1 MRVLS
6 GYKSLEN
13 SLIMPD
19 GTTNITVIIAGR
31 PYPLRVKE
39 GDEPIIRRIVKEVND
54 KIALYQTSYP
64 RKDRQDW
71 LTMALLTFAVDLH
84 KTQQVAAVATD
95 STNTTDPSLADR
107 LSLIDAVLANALS
120 VNN

>member
-19 GTTNITVIIAGR
+19 GTSNITVLIAGR

-84 KTQQVAAVATD
+84 KTQQVAAVTAD
-95 STNTTDPSLADR
+95 ATDPSLATR

>member
-84 KTQQVAAVATD
+84 KTQQVAAVAAD
-95 STNTTDPSLADR
+95 TTDPSLADR

>member
-1 MRVLS
+1 
-6 GYKSLEN
+6 
-13 SLIMPD
+13 MPD

-31 PYPLRVKE
+31 PYPLKVKE

-54 KIALYQTSYP
+54 KITLYQTTYP

-84 KTQQVAAVATD
+84 KTHQVTAVATD
-95 STNTTDPSLADR
+95 PNDAGISDR
-107 LSLIDAVLANALS
+107 LSLIDVALANALS

>member
-1 MRVLS
+1 
-6 GYKSLEN
+6 
-13 SLIMPD
+13 MPD

-84 KTQQVAAVATD
+84 KTQQVAATVATD
-95 STNTTDPSLADR
+95 TTDPSLADR

-120 VNN
+120 VNNWLPIDC

>member
-1 MRVLS
+1 LS

-19 GTTNITVIIAGR
+19 GSTNITVIIAGR
-31 PYPLRVKE
+31 PYPLKVKE

-54 KIALYQTSYP
+54 KITLYQTTYP

-84 KTQQVAAVATD
+84 KTQQVAAVATEPLD
-95 STNTTDPSLADR
+95 ATISDR
-107 LSLIDAVLANALS
+107 LSLIDVALANALS
-120 VNN
+120 V

>member
-1 MRVLS
+1 
-6 GYKSLEN
+6 
-13 SLIMPD
+13 MPED
-19 GTTNITVIIAGR
+19 TTNITVIIAGR
-31 PYPLRVKE
+31 PYPLKVKE

-54 KIALYQTSYP
+54 KITLYQTTYP

-84 KTQQVAAVATD
+84 KTQQVAAVATEPMD
-95 STNTTDPSLADR
+95 ASISDR
-107 LSLIDAVLANALS
+107 LSIIDVALANALS